1 MDSAHHGLT
10 MIQGNSSQ
18 ELSSVTIERS
28 LHDGIQLTHKTN
40 HALLLQNISVYG
52 FIYFYTLDIV
62 IYYSLHTLYGLCI
75 DYRSPEMEGNCQMLI
90 VEAYTFTGAPIH
102 MAVFFTFSL

>member
-28 LHDGIQLTHKTN
+28 LRDGIQLTHKTN
-40 HALLLQNISVYG
+40 HALFLRNISVYG
-52 FIYFYTLDIV
+52 FIFVYTLNIA
-62 IYYSLHTLYGLCI
+62 IYYPPHTLYGLCI
-75 DYRSPEMEGNCQMLI
+75 DYKSPEMEGNCQ
-90 VEAYTFTGAPIH
+90 
-102 MAVFFTFSL
+102 S